1 VEVGRDRVARLMR
14 TERLEGVRRGKKRRT
29 TVPDEQAAERARD
42 LLPVRLSRMQEAELV
57 SRGREA
63 FVRRAWPDAFES
75 LSRADQAA
83 PLGAEELEL
92 LATSAYMLGRD
103 DEHIRTLERAHHAHV
118 DAGDTPR
125 AVHCAYWI
133 GHNLMLRGDMG
144 PATGWFAR
152 GQRLLER
159 EERDCAE
166 RGYLLIP
173 ALVGHAIA
181 GDHKGAYETATE
193 IAEIGTRFADRDL
206 IAIGVH
212 EQGHAL
218 VRLGRFEDGLRLLD
232 EVMVAV
238 TAGELSPIVT
248 GIVYCNTIGFWQSVY
263 ELRRAREWT
272 EALTRWCEQQPDMV
286 AHTGVC
292 LVHRAEIMQLQG
304 AWDAAL
310 EEARRAGERFS
321 EGVLN
326 ERVCGKAYYRQ
337 GEVHRLRGER
347 GAAEDSYREASRR
360 GYEPQPGLAMLRLA
374 EGKGD
379 AASSAIRR
387 ALDEASQPRV
397 RAALLPAYVE
407 IMLAGGEVEEAR
419 SACRE
424 LETISGAHRSD
435 LLRAMSA
442 QARGALALAE
452 GDPQAALVALRE
464 AWHAWQELEA
474 PYEAARVRVL
484 VGLGCRAVGDED
496 TAAWE
501 LDAARD
507 VFDRL
512 GAGPDVARVDSLKAS
527 PQAAAAH
534 GLTQRELQ
542 VLRLVAG
549 GATNRSIA
557 AELVL
562 SERTI
567 DRHVSNIF
575 AKLRVSSRAAATAYA
590 YEHDLV

>member
-1 VEVGRDRVARLMR
+1 
-14 TERLEGVRRGKKRRT
+14 
-29 TVPDEQAAERARD
+29 
-42 LLPVRLSRMQEAELV
+42 MQEAELV

-63 FVRRAWPDAFES
+63 FARRAWLDAFES
-75 LSRADQAA
+75 LSGADQAA

-103 DEHIRTLERAHHAHV
+103 DDHARALERAHHAYLDV
-118 DAGDTPR
+118 GDTAR
-125 AVHCAYWI
+125 AVYCVYWI
-133 GHNLMLRGDMG
+133 GHNLMLRGEMG
-144 PATGWFAR
+144 PASGWFGR
-152 GQRLLER
+152 GQRLLEG
-159 EERDCAE
+159 EERDCAS

-173 ALVGHAIA
+173 ALVRHAIA
-181 GDHKGAYETATE
+181 GDHDAAYETATE
-193 IAEIGTRFADRDL
+193 IAELGTQFADRDL

-218 VRLGRFEDGLRLLD
+218 VRQGRFEDGLRLLD

-248 GIVYCNTIGFWQSVY
+248 GLVYCNTIGFWQSVY

-272 EALTRWCEQQPDMV
+272 EALTRWCKEQPDMV

-310 EEARRAGERFS
+310 EEARHAGERFS

-326 ERVCGKAYYRQ
+326 ERVCGKAFYRQ
-337 GEVHRLRGER
+337 AEVHRLRGER
-347 GAAEDSYREASRR
+347 SAAEASYREASRR
-360 GYEPQPGLAMLRLA
+360 GYEPQPGLALLRLA

-387 ALDEASQPRV
+387 VLDEASQPRA

-407 IMLAGGEVEEAR
+407 IMLAAGEVEAAR
-419 SACRE
+419 GACRE
-424 LETISGAHRSD
+424 LDKISGTHRSD
-435 LLRAMSA
+435 QLRAMSG
-442 QARGALALAE
+442 QARGVLALAE
-452 GDPQAALVALRE
+452 SDPQTALVALRE
-464 AWHAWQELEA
+464 AWRAWQELEA
-474 PYEAARVRVL
+474 PYEAARIRVL
-484 VGLGCRAVGDED
+484 IALGCRAAGDED
-496 TAAWE
+496 TASWE
-501 LDAARD
+501 LEAARA

-512 GAGPDVARVDSLKAS
+512 GAGPDIARVDSLAAHTK
-527 PQAAAAH
+527 AAAAH
-534 GLTQRELQ
+534 GLSQRELE
-542 VLRLVAG
+542 VLRLVAR
-549 GATNRSIA
+549 GATNKSIA

-562 SERTI
+562 SRRTI

-590 YEHDLV
+590 YEHNLV

>member
-1 VEVGRDRVARLMR
+1 MPE
-14 TERLEGVRRGKKRRT
+14 
-29 TVPDEQAAERARD
+29 P
-42 LLPVRLSRMQEAELV
+42 ELV

-63 FVRRAWPDAFES
+63 FARRAWADAFES
-75 LSRADQAA
+75 LSRADQVA

-103 DEHIRTLERAHHAHV
+103 DEHVRALERAHHAYL

-125 AVHCAYWI
+125 AVYCVYWI
-133 GHNLMLRGDMG
+133 GHNLMLRREMG
-144 PATGWFAR
+144 PATGWFGR
-152 GQRLLER
+152 GQRLLES

-166 RGYLLIP
+166 RGYLRIP
-173 ALVGHAIA
+173 VLVGHAIA
-181 GDHKGAYETATE
+181 GDSVAAYESATE
-193 IAEIGTRFADRDL
+193 ITEIGTRFADRDL
-206 IAIGVH
+206 IAIGMH

-218 VRLGRFEDGLRLLD
+218 VRQGRFEEGLRLLD

-238 TAGELSPIVT
+238 TAGELSPIVS

-272 EALTRWCEQQPDMV
+272 EALTRWCDQQPDMV

-292 LVHRAEIMQLQG
+292 LLHRAEIMQLQG
-304 AWDAAL
+304 AWEAAL
-310 EEARRAGERFS
+310 EEARSAGERFAD
-321 EGVLN
+321 GVLN
-326 ERVCGKAYYRQ
+326 ARVCGKAYYRQ
-337 GEVHRLRGER
+337 GEVHRLRGAR
-347 GAAEDSYREASRR
+347 SSAEESYREASRR
-360 GYEPQPGLAMLRLA
+360 GYEPQPGLALLRLA

-387 ALDEASQPRV
+387 VLDEASQPRA

-407 IMLAGGEVEEAR
+407 IMLDGGEVEEAR
-419 SACRE
+419 SASGE

-435 LLRAMSA
+435 MLRAMSA

-452 GDPQAALVALRE
+452 GDTQTALVALRD
-464 AWHAWQELEA
+464 AWQAWQELDA

-496 TAAWE
+496 TALWE
-501 LDAARD
+501 LDAARS
-507 VFDRL
+507 VFEGL
-512 GAGPDVARVDSLKAS
+512 GAAPDVAWVVSLTAS
-527 PQAAAAH
+527 PQAVAAH
-534 GLTQRELQ
+534 GLTKRELE
-542 VLRLVAG
+542 VLRLVAR

-557 AELVL
+557 AELML
-562 SERTI
+562 SDRTI
-567 DRHVSNIF
+567 DRHVSNLF

-590 YEHDLV
+590 YEHDLL

>member
-1 VEVGRDRVARLMR
+1 
-14 TERLEGVRRGKKRRT
+14 
-29 TVPDEQAAERARD
+29 
-42 LLPVRLSRMQEAELV
+42 MQESELV

-63 FVRRAWPDAFES
+63 FARRAWPEAFES
-75 LSRADQAA
+75 LSRADREAA
-83 PLGAEELEL
+83 LAAEGLEL

-103 DEHIRTLERAHHAHV
+103 DEHIHALERAHHAHL

-125 AVHCAYWI
+125 AVYCAYWI
-133 GHNLMLRGDMG
+133 GHNLMLRGEMG
-144 PATGWFAR
+144 PATGWFGRA
-152 GQRLLER
+152 QRLLER
-159 EERDCAE
+159 EERDCGE

-173 ALVGHAIA
+173 VLVGHAIN
-181 GDHKGAYETATE
+181 GDHEAAYDTATE
-193 IAEIGTRFADRDL
+193 IAEIGTHFVNQDL

-218 VRLGRFEDGLRLLD
+218 VRQGRFEEGLRLLD

-238 TAGELSPIVT
+238 IAGELSPIVT
-248 GIVYCNTIGFWQSVY
+248 GLVYCNTIAFWQSVY

-310 EEARRAGERFS
+310 EEARRAGERFAV
-321 EGVLN
+321 GVLN

-347 GAAEDSYREASRR
+347 NAAEASYREASRR
-360 GYEPQPGLAMLRLA
+360 GYEPQPGLALLRLA

-379 AASSAIRR
+379 VASAAIRR
-387 ALDEASQPRV
+387 VLDEASQPRA
-397 RAALLPAYVE
+397 RAALLPSYVE

-419 SACRE
+419 GACRE
-424 LETISGAHRSD
+424 LETIAGAHRSD
-435 LLRAMSA
+435 MLRAMSA
-442 QARGALALAE
+442 EARGALALAE
-452 GDPQAALVALRE
+452 GDLQTALGALRE
-464 AWHAWQELEA
+464 AWQAWQELDA

-484 VGLGCRAVGDED
+484 VGLACRAAGDED

-501 LDAARD
+501 LDAARG
-507 VFDRL
+507 VFEGL
-512 GAGPDVARVDSLKAS
+512 GAVPDVARVDSLAAS
-527 PQAAAAH
+527 PQAAVAH
-534 GLTQRELQ
+534 GLTRRELQ
-542 VLRLVAG
+542 VLRLVAR

-562 SERTI
+562 SDRTI

-575 AKLRVSSRAAATAYA
+575 AKLRVSTRAAATAYA

>member
-1 VEVGRDRVARLMR
+1 MH
-14 TERLEGVRRGKKRRT
+14 
-29 TVPDEQAAERARD
+29 
-42 LLPVRLSRMQEAELV
+42 EAELV

-63 FVRRAWPDAFES
+63 FARRAWLEAFES
-75 LSRADQAA
+75 LSRAGQAV
-83 PLGAEELEL
+83 PLGPDELEL

-103 DEHIRTLERAHHAHV
+103 DDHVRALERAHHAHL
-118 DAGDTPR
+118 DAGDTPG
-125 AVHCAYWI
+125 AVRCAYWI
-133 GHNLMLRGDMG
+133 GHNLMLRGEMG
-144 PATGWFAR
+144 PASGWFGRAE
-152 GQRLLER
+152 RLLER
-159 EERDCAE
+159 EELDCAE

-173 ALVGHAIA
+173 VLVGHAIA
-181 GDHKGAYETATE
+181 GDHAAAYETATA
-193 IAEIGTRFADRDL
+193 IAEIGMHFTDRDL

-218 VRLGRFEDGLRLLD
+218 VRQGRFEEGLRLLD

-238 TAGELSPIVT
+238 TAGELSPIVA
-248 GIVYCNTIGFWQSVY
+248 GMVYCNTIGFWQSVY

-272 EALTRWCEQQPDMV
+272 DALTRWCEQQPEMI

-310 EEARRAGERFS
+310 EEARRAGERFA

-347 GAAEDSYREASRR
+347 SAAEESYREASRR
-360 GYEPQPGLAMLRLA
+360 GYEPQPGLALLRLA
-374 EGKGD
+374 ERKGD

-387 ALDEASQPRV
+387 VLDEASHPRA

-407 IMLAGGEVEEAR
+407 IMLAGGEIEDAR

-424 LETISGAHRSD
+424 LDIISGAHRSD
-435 LLRAMSA
+435 MLRAMSA

-452 GDPQAALVALRE
+452 GDPQTAGGALRE
-464 AWHAWQELEA
+464 ALEAWQELEA
-474 PYEAARVRVL
+474 PYEAACVRVL
-484 VGLGCRAVGDED
+484 VGLGYRAAGDED

-507 VFDRL
+507 AFDRL
-512 GAGPDVARVDSLKAS
+512 GARPDVVRVDSLTAS
-527 PQAAAAH
+527 PQAAAPH

-542 VLRLVAG
+542 VLRLVAQ

>member
-1 VEVGRDRVARLMR
+1 MPEVEF
-14 TERLEGVRRGKKRRT
+14 
-29 TVPDEQAAERARD
+29 VP
-42 LLPVRLSRMQEAELV
+42 
-57 SRGREA
+57 RGREA
-63 FVRRAWPDAFES
+63 FARRAWPEAFES
-75 LSRADQAA
+75 LSQADQAA

-92 LATSAYMLGRD
+92 LATAAYMLGRD
-103 DEHIRTLERAHHAHV
+103 DDHIRALERAHHAHL

-133 GHNLMLRGDMG
+133 GHNLMLRGEMG
-144 PATGWFAR
+144 PATGWFGR
-152 GQRLLER
+152 GERLLER
-159 EERDCAE
+159 EKRDCAE

-173 ALVGHAIA
+173 VLVGHAIA
-181 GDHKGAYETATE
+181 GDHGAAYETATE
-193 IAEIGTRFADRDL
+193 IAEVGTRFADRDL

-218 VRLGRFEDGLRLLD
+218 VRLGRFEEGLRLLD

-238 TAGELSPIVT
+238 IAGELSPIVT
-248 GIVYCNTIGFWQSVY
+248 GLVYCNTISFWQSVY

-304 AWDAAL
+304 AWDAAF
-310 EEARRAGERFS
+310 EEARRAADRFA

-326 ERVCGKAYYRQ
+326 VRVCGKAYYRQ

-347 GAAEDSYREASRR
+347 RAAEESYREASRR
-360 GYEPQPGLAMLRLA
+360 GYEPQPGLALLRLA
-374 EGKGD
+374 EGKRD

-387 ALDEASQPRV
+387 VLDEAALQRA

-407 IMLAGGEVEEAR
+407 IMLAGGEIEEAR

-424 LETISGAHRSD
+424 LETISEAHHSD
-435 LLRAMSA
+435 MLRAMSA
-442 QARGALALAE
+442 EARGALALAE
-452 GDPQAALVALRE
+452 RDPQTALIALRD
-464 AWHAWQELEA
+464 AWQAWQELEA

-496 TAAWE
+496 TAEWE
-501 LDAARD
+501 LDAARG

-512 GAGPDVARVDSLKAS
+512 GAAPDVARVDSLTAR
-527 PQAAAAH
+527 PQADATH
-534 GLTQRELQ
+534 GLTKRELQ
-542 VLRLVAG
+542 VLRLLAR

-575 AKLRVSSRAAATAYA
+575 AKLRVSTRAAATAYA
-590 YEHDLV
+590 YEHGLV

>member
-1 VEVGRDRVARLMR
+1 
-14 TERLEGVRRGKKRRT
+14 
-29 TVPDEQAAERARD
+29 
-42 LLPVRLSRMQEAELV
+42 MQEAELV

-63 FVRRAWPDAFES
+63 FAQRAWADAFES

-103 DEHIRTLERAHHAHV
+103 DEHIRALERAHHAHLN
-118 DAGDTPR
+118 AGDTPR

-133 GHNLMLRGDMG
+133 GHNLMLRGEMG
-144 PATGWFAR
+144 PATGWFGR

-173 ALVGHAIA
+173 VLVGHAIA
-181 GDHKGAYETATE
+181 GDHGAAYETATE
-193 IAEIGTRFADRDL
+193 IAEIGTHFADRDL

-218 VRLGRFEDGLRLLD
+218 VRQGRFEEGLRLLD
-232 EVMVAV
+232 EVMVGV

-310 EEARRAGERFS
+310 EEARRAGERFA

-326 ERVCGKAYYRQ
+326 ERVSGKASYRQ

-347 GAAEDSYREASRR
+347 SAAEESYREASRR
-360 GYEPQPGLAMLRLA
+360 GYEPQPGLALLRLA

-387 ALDEASQPRV
+387 VLDEASQPRV

-419 SACRE
+419 GACGE
-424 LETISGAHRSD
+424 LETIAGAHRSD
-435 LLRAMSA
+435 MLRAMSA

-452 GDPQAALVALRE
+452 GDPQRLLSRSVRRGRHGRSSKRPTRPHASASSWRSVAGQRATRTLPRGSWKPPALCSTGLG
-464 AWHAWQELEA
+464 
-474 PYEAARVRVL
+474 RVRTSSGSPRSRRVPRRPPL
-484 VGLGCRAVGDED
+484 MGSRSGSCRCCASSPG
-496 TAAWE
+496 
-501 LDAARD
+501 ARPT
-507 VFDRL
+507 
-512 GAGPDVARVDSLKAS
+512 GPSPPSSCSAS
-527 PQAAAAH
+527 
-534 GLTQRELQ
+534 G
-542 VLRLVAG
+542 
-549 GATNRSIA
+549 RS
-557 AELVL
+557 
-562 SERTI
+562 TG
-567 DRHVSNIF
+567 
-575 AKLRVSSRAAATAYA
+575 T
-590 YEHDLV
+590 

>member
-1 VEVGRDRVARLMR
+1 
-14 TERLEGVRRGKKRRT
+14 
-29 TVPDEQAAERARD
+29 
-42 LLPVRLSRMQEAELV
+42 MQEAELV

-63 FVRRAWPDAFES
+63 FAQRAWADAFES

-83 PLGAEELEL
+83 PVGAEELEL

-103 DEHIRTLERAHHAHV
+103 DEHVRALERAHHAHL

-125 AVHCAYWI
+125 AVRCAYWV
-133 GHNLMLRGDMG
+133 GHNLMLRGNMG
-144 PATGWFAR
+144 PATGWFGR
-152 GQRLLER
+152 GERLLER
-159 EERDCAE
+159 EDRDCAE

-173 ALVGHAIA
+173 ALVSHAVA
-181 GDHKGAYETATE
+181 GNHGAAYDTATE
-193 IAEIGTRFADRDL
+193 IAEIGTRFADGDL

-218 VRLGRFEDGLRLLD
+218 VRQGRFEDGLRLLD
-232 EVMVAV
+232 EVMVTV
-238 TAGELSPIVT
+238 TVGELSPMVS
-248 GIVYCNTIGFWQSVY
+248 GMVYCNTIGFWQSVY

-292 LVHRAEIMQLQG
+292 LVHRAEIMQLLG
-304 AWDAAL
+304 DWDAAL
-310 EEARRAGERFS
+310 EEARRAGERFAQ
-321 EGVLN
+321 GVLN
-326 ERVCGKAYYRQ
+326 ERVCGKAFYRQ
-337 GEVHRLRGER
+337 GEVYRLRGER
-347 GAAEDSYREASRR
+347 SAAEDSYREASRR
-360 GYEPQPGLAMLRLA
+360 GYEPQPGLALLRLA
-374 EGKGD
+374 EKKSD
-379 AASSAIRR
+379 SASAAIRR
-387 ALDEASQPRV
+387 VLDESSLPRA

-407 IMLAGGEVEEAR
+407 IMLAGGEVDEAR
-419 SACRE
+419 NACCE

-435 LLRAMSA
+435 MLRAMSA

-452 GDPQAALVALRE
+452 GDPHKALVALRE
-464 AWHAWQELEA
+464 ACQAWQELEA

-484 VGLGCRAVGDED
+484 VGLACRAAGDED

-501 LDAARD
+501 LDAARG
-507 VFDRL
+507 VFERL
-512 GAGPDVARVDSLKAS
+512 RAEPDVARVDSLAAS
-527 PQAAAAH
+527 APTAAAR

-542 VLRLVAG
+542 VLRLIAT

-590 YEHDLV
+590 YEHQLV

>member
-1 VEVGRDRVARLMR
+1 M
-14 TERLEGVRRGKKRRT
+14 
-29 TVPDEQAAERARD
+29 QA
-42 LLPVRLSRMQEAELV
+42 AELV

-63 FVRRAWPDAFES
+63 FARRAWPDAFEL
-75 LSRADQAA
+75 LSRADEAA
-83 PLGAEELEL
+83 ALGAEELEL

-103 DEHIRTLERAHHAHV
+103 DEYLRALERAHHAHLE
-118 DAGDTPR
+118 AGDTPR
-125 AVHCAYWI
+125 AAYCVYWI
-133 GHNLMLRGDMG
+133 GHNLMLRGEMG
-144 PATGWFAR
+144 PASGWFGR
-152 GQRLLER
+152 GRRLLER
-159 EERDCAE
+159 EGHDCAE
-166 RGYLLIP
+166 GGYLLIP
-173 ALVGHAIA
+173 VLVGHTIA
-181 GDHKGAYETATE
+181 GDHEAAYETATE
-193 IAEIGTRFADRDL
+193 IAELGTRFADRDL

-218 VRLGRFEDGLRLLD
+218 VRQGRFEEGLRLVD

-238 TAGELSPIVT
+238 AAGELSPIVT
-248 GIVYCNTIGFWQSVY
+248 GTIYCNTIAFWQSVY

-272 EALTRWCEQQPDMV
+272 EALTRWCDQQPDMV

-310 EEARRAGERFS
+310 EEARRAGERFAQ
-321 EGVLN
+321 GVLN

-347 GAAEDSYREASRR
+347 SAAEASYREASRR
-360 GYEPQPGLAMLRLA
+360 GYEPQPGLALLRLA

-379 AASSAIRR
+379 AAASAIQRV
-387 ALDEASQPRV
+387 LDEASQARV

-407 IMLAGGEVEEAR
+407 VMLAIGEVEAAR
-419 SACRE
+419 GACRE
-424 LETISGAHRSD
+424 LERISGAHRSD
-435 LLRAMSA
+435 QLRAMSE
-442 QARGALALAE
+442 QARGALALADGE
-452 GDPQAALVALRE
+452 AQAALAALRE
-464 AWHAWQELEA
+464 AWQAWQELEA

-484 VGLGCRAVGDED
+484 VALACRKAGDDD

-501 LDAARD
+501 LEAARAI
-507 VFDRL
+507 FDRL
-512 GAGPDVARVDSLKAS
+512 GALPDVARVDSLAAS
-527 PQAAAAH
+527 PETTAAH
-534 GLTQRELQ
+534 GLSPRELQ
-542 VLRLVAG
+542 VLRLVAR
-549 GATNRSIA
+549 GATNKAIA

>member
-1 VEVGRDRVARLMR
+1 M
-14 TERLEGVRRGKKRRT
+14 
-29 TVPDEQAAERARD
+29 PD
-42 LLPVRLSRMQEAELV
+42 AELV

-63 FVRRAWPDAFES
+63 FARRAWADAFEC
-75 LSRADQAA
+75 LSQADQAA
-83 PLGAEELEL
+83 PLGAEELER

-103 DEHIRTLERAHHAHV
+103 DEHIRALERAHHAHL

-133 GHNLMLRGDMG
+133 GHNLMLRGEMG
-144 PATGWFAR
+144 PATGWFGR

-173 ALVGHAIA
+173 VLVGHAIA
-181 GDHKGAYETATE
+181 GDHGAAYETATE
-193 IAEIGTRFADRDL
+193 IAEIGTHFADRDL

-218 VRLGRFEDGLRLLD
+218 VRQGRFEEGLRLLD
-232 EVMVAV
+232 EVMVGV

-248 GIVYCNTIGFWQSVY
+248 GLVYCNTIGFWQSVY

-310 EEARRAGERFS
+310 EEARRAGERFA

-347 GAAEDSYREASRR
+347 GAAEESYREASRR
-360 GYEPQPGLAMLRLA
+360 GYEPQPGLALLRLA
-374 EGKGD
+374 EGKWD
-379 AASSAIRR
+379 AASSAISRV
-387 ALDEASQPRV
+387 LDEASQPRV

-407 IMLAGGEVEEAR
+407 IKLAGGEVDEAR
-419 SACRE
+419 SACCE

-435 LLRAMSA
+435 MLRAMSA

-452 GDPQAALVALRE
+452 GDPQTALVSLRE
-464 AWHAWQELEA
+464 AWQAWRELEA

-512 GAGPDVARVDSLKAS
+512 GAGPDVARVDSLTVS

-542 VLRLVAG
+542 VLRLVAR

>member
-1 VEVGRDRVARLMR
+1 
-14 TERLEGVRRGKKRRT
+14 
-29 TVPDEQAAERARD
+29 
-42 LLPVRLSRMQEAELV
+42 MQEVELV

-63 FVRRAWPDAFES
+63 FARRAWLDAFES
-75 LSRADQAA
+75 LSRADRAA
-83 PLGAEELEL
+83 PLGPEELEL

-103 DEHIRTLERAHHAHV
+103 ADHVRALERAHHAYL
-118 DAGDTPR
+118 DTRRIPR
-125 AVHCAYWI
+125 AVYCAYWI
-133 GHNLMLRGDMG
+133 GHNMMLRGDAG
-144 PATGWFAR
+144 PATGWFSR

-159 EERDCAE
+159 DGQDCAE

-173 ALVGHAIA
+173 DLVAHAIA
-181 GDHKGAYETATE
+181 GEHEAGYTTATE
-193 IAEIGTRFADRDL
+193 VAEIGTRFGDQDL

-218 VRLGRFEDGLRLLD
+218 VRQGHFEEGLRLLD
-232 EVMVAV
+232 EVMVTV
-238 TAGELSPIVT
+238 TTGELSPIVA
-248 GIVYCNTIGFWQSVY
+248 GLVYCNTIGFWQSVY

-272 EALTRWCEQQPDMV
+272 DALARWCQQQPDMV

-304 AWDAAL
+304 AWEAAL
-310 EEARRAGERFS
+310 EEARRAGERFV

-326 ERVCGKAYYRQ
+326 ERVCGKAFYRQ

-347 GAAEDSYREASRR
+347 SAAEESYREASRR
-360 GYEPQPGLAMLRLA
+360 GFEPQPGLALLRLA
-374 EGKGD
+374 EGKRD
-379 AASSAIRR
+379 AAASAMRR
-387 ALDEASQPRV
+387 VLNEASRAHA

-407 IMLAGGEVEEAR
+407 IMLAAGEVEEAR
-419 SACRE
+419 GACRE
-424 LETISGAHRSD
+424 LENISRAHRSD
-435 LLRAMSA
+435 MLRAMSA
-442 QARGALALAE
+442 QAQGALALFE
-452 GDPQAALVALRE
+452 GESHTALVAFRE
-464 AWHAWQELEA
+464 ALRAWEELEA
-474 PYEAARVRVL
+474 PYEVARVRVL
-484 VGLGCRAVGDED
+484 VGLGCRATGDED

-501 LDAARD
+501 LDAARG

-512 GAGPDVARVDSLKAS
+512 GAVPDVSRVDLLSAS
-527 PQAAAAH
+527 AQAATAH